1 MSKFFG
7 DASMTMGQIASQN
20 KQSFERTKEVRL
32 GTPKNPAQLVV
43 QTEER
48 MKELEALCLEKGWN
62 VIFEVNEEAEEN
74 ISDLDI
80 LKSRPE
86 SVVVEKTPGR
96 NDPCSCG
103 SGKKFK
109 KCCG

>member
-1 MSKFFG
+1 MLYADGNRLMNLADKHNRGF
-7 DASMTMGQIASQN
+7 DQKKTA
-20 KQSFERTKEVRL
+20 KL
-32 GTPKNPAQLVV
+32 GTDKNPASVIV

-48 MKELEALCLEKGWN
+48 FNEVEAIFQENGWTFDIELNEEKEEDITELEMLLNMPKTQ
-62 VIFEVNEEAEEN
+62 
-74 ISDLDI
+74 
-80 LKSRPE
+80 
-86 SVVVEKTPGR
+86 VVEKTPGR